1 MVMEKFIDHFMN
13 LELPDGK
20 SYRFVVCE
28 VYILKGLQ
36 KIFLER
42 SFRGQPLHIRIFE
55 NIIFS
60 GSFYMKLITAHCLH
74 LLKGINE

>member
-42 SFRGQPLHIRIFE
+42 SFRVATFT
-55 NIIFS
+55 
-60 GSFYMKLITAHCLH
+60 Y
-74 LLKGINE
+74 

>member
-1 MVMEKFIDHFMN
+1 MIHGQLQYHFFGTFSDNLILCFQGPFVVMEKFIDHFMN

-20 SYRFVVCE
+20 SKRFVVCE

-42 SFRGQPLHIRIFE
+42 SFQVATFT
-55 NIIFS
+55 
-60 GSFYMKLITAHCLH
+60 Y
-74 LLKGINE
+74 